1 MKKIF
6 ILLTVALSSLG
17 ITAQENVSNEN
28 VEVNTTKPAENPY
41 KPYSRLYA
49 GYSPVFISE
58 GSYHS
63 AGTETVHGGIVGWTY
78 GVSLTRKCPLYLEF
92 GFAMSLNGRHR
103 IIVERW
109 DDDIRGKNIKAGEMG
124 YNYTLL
130 RLAVP
135 FNLTYRFSL
144 SNNFMIAPYA
154 GFTCCFNPIN
164 DYTSFIEYTDEYKK
178 TDDYKIISFFFPEFE
193 EKIYFHHEIQAS
205 CQIGFNMTVARHF
218 SIGAEYGLDLTKL
231 GYNTKSSRAA
241 IKLGYEW

>member
-17 ITAQENVSNEN
+17 IAAQENVSNEN
-28 VEVNTTKPAENPY
+28 VEVNTTKPTENPY
-41 KPYSRLYA
+41 KPYSRLYV
-49 GYSPVFISE
+49 GYSPVFFSE
-58 GSYHS
+58 SSYHS

-92 GFAMSLNGRHR
+92 GFAMSLNGRR
-103 IIVERW
+103 NIEEFW
-109 DDDIRGKNIKAGEMG
+109 ADDIRGKNIKAGEIG
-124 YNYTLL
+124 SKYTLL

-144 SNNFMIAPYA
+144 SKKIMIAPYA

-178 TDDYKIISFFFPEFE
+178 TYEYKIVSIFFPEYE

-218 SIGAEYGLDLTKL
+218 SIGAEYGLDLT
-231 GYNTKSSRAA
+231 NIAINAKSSRAA
-241 IKLGYEW
+241 VKLGYEW